1 MVRNYYPSR
10 LKRFNNS
17 LLNEKIPFFKLK
29 LDENGMPPKDEF
41 GNQLEVYEFVMQ
53 VWANLQLVPIE
64 DKELNSTVYNKL
76 KYKAII
82 RYTKKIDENNFFLYK
97 GVMYRINYAEDFYG
111 EGRFLDCLGTRI
123 EKSV

>member
-17 LLNEKIPFFKLK
+17 LLNEKIPFFQLK
-29 LDENGMPPKDEF
+29 LDENGLPPKDEF
-41 GNQLEVYEFVMQ
+41 GNQLEVYEFVMN
-53 VWANLQLVPIE
+53 VWANIQLVPIE

-97 GVMYRINYAEDFYG
+97 GVMYRINYTEDFYG